1 MDTSS
6 IHCGRGIT
14 NDFSLTSVASVA
26 RVAREGKTG
35 KVSGWVG
42 KYHRGAE
49 QVGGTYAPCSTA

>member
-49 QVGGTYAPCSTA
+49 QVGVCAV